1 MSCRTTGVALGGVI
15 NTGKHADMRMK
26 MFAAETL
33 EAAKA
38 MIFAEMGADAVILS
52 EREIDGG
59 VEVRAATD
67 KLGGG
72 VVPSEPLFLREARGG
87 HGRGSENPLYS
98 RVRDALL
105 WHGAPQRFA
114 DRVANEGAGKAA
126 VPGAS
131 PEDSI
136 AAGLERIVT
145 CDPIAARLEKDIIL
159 VGPPGHGRTATAAKL
174 TRRAAVA
181 RTAILPVAADLD
193 GTAGGEQLAAY
204 LEQERSQIRTAAT
217 PDALFD
223 MLRAAREA
231 GQRCVIDLPAINPFD
246 QDDMAS
252 LQDLIQ
258 VVRAE
263 PVLVMSAEGHPEDQA
278 DAARI
283 FARAGIRRAIL
294 TKLDIARRRGGVIS
308 ALSSAGIAFSHLA
321 VTPFI
326 GGGLVPAAPSRLA
339 ALLMEDAPGDVI
351 ALKGA
356 A

>member
-1 MSCRTTGVALGGVI
+1 
-15 NTGKHADMRMK
+15 MRMK
-26 MFAAETL
+26 MFAAESF

-38 MIFAEMGADAVILS
+38 MIFAEMGSDAVILS

-67 KLGGG
+67 KMGGG
-72 VVPSEPLFLREARGG
+72 MVPNEPLFLREARGNT
-87 HGRGSENPLYS
+87 HGRGIENPLFS

-114 DRVANEGAGKAA
+114 DRVAAESAGRSG
-126 VPGAS
+126 VQFTD
-131 PEDSI
+131 PEDAI
-136 AAGLERIVT
+136 AEGISRLVA
-145 CDPIAARLEKDIIL
+145 CDPILPRLDRDIIL

-181 RTAILPVAADLD
+181 RAEVMPIAADLD
-193 GTAGGEQLAAY
+193 GTAGGAQLAAY
-204 LEQERSQIRTAAT
+204 LELEQDQIRVVRT
-217 PDALFD
+217 PEDLFGT
-223 MLRAAREA
+223 LRTLRNENR
-231 GQRCVIDLPAINPFD
+231 RCVIDLPAINPFD
-246 QDDMAS
+246 DDDMAS
-252 LQDLIQ
+252 LQDLVAAI
-258 VVRAE
+258 RAE

-278 DAARI
+278 EAAKS
-283 FARAGIRRAIL
+283 FARAGVKRAVL
-294 TKLDIARRRGGVIS
+294 TKLDVVRRRGGAIA

-351 ALKGA
+351 AMKGA

>member
-1 MSCRTTGVALGGVI
+1 M
-15 NTGKHADMRMK
+15 
-26 MFAAETL
+26 
-33 EAAKA
+33 
-38 MIFAEMGADAVILS
+38 
-52 EREIDGG
+52 ER
-59 VEVRAATD
+59 
-67 KLGGG
+67 
-72 VVPSEPLFLREARGG
+72 
-87 HGRGSENPLYS
+87 
-98 RVRDALL
+98 
-105 WHGAPQRFA
+105 
-114 DRVANEGAGKAA
+114 
-126 VPGAS
+126 
-131 PEDSI
+131 
-136 AAGLERIVT
+136 
-145 CDPIAARLEKDIIL
+145 DIIL
-159 VGPPGHGRTATAAKL
+159 VGPPGHGRTSTAAKL

-181 RTAILPVAADLD
+181 RTAILPIAADLD
-193 GTAGGEQLAAY
+193 GTAGGAQLAAY
-204 LEQERSQIRTAAT
+204 LEQERGQIRNALT

-223 MLRAAREA
+223 TLRTARAA
-231 GQRCVIDLPAINPFD
+231 GHRCVIDLPSINAFD
-246 QDDMAS
+246 QDDMDS

-294 TKLDIARRRGGVIS
+294 TKLDIARRRGGAIS

>member
-1 MSCRTTGVALGGVI
+1 MAADPKTRFTAVSATPFCGMARRSVLPTGLP
-15 NTGKHADMRMK
+15 MR
-26 MFAAETL
+26 
-33 EAAKA
+33 
-38 MIFAEMGADAVILS
+38 
-52 EREIDGG
+52 
-59 VEVRAATD
+59 
-67 KLGGG
+67 
-72 VVPSEPLFLREARGG
+72 
-87 HGRGSENPLYS
+87 
-98 RVRDALL
+98 
-105 WHGAPQRFA
+105 AP
-114 DRVANEGAGKAA
+114 
-126 VPGAS
+126 
-131 PEDSI
+131 
-136 AAGLERIVT
+136 
-145 CDPIAARLEKDIIL
+145 ARLQFPAL
-159 VGPPGHGRTATAAKL
+159 
-174 TRRAAVA
+174 RRKIRLLPASNGLSPVI
-181 RTAILPVAADLD
+181 RLRPVAADLD